1 MPNEKE
7 ISQMST
13 DELRAA
19 LAEFTQ
25 SQHPAGSQVP
35 DAPGCAGLSD
45 ASRDTAAT
53 LYGQSIM
60 KKQAGALTQ
69 EERDFLRASV
79 GPALRDLGY

>member
-1 MPNEKE
+1 MQEKSINE
-7 ISQMST
+7 MNAA
-13 DELRAA
+13 ELRAA
-19 LAEFTQ
+19 LDEYQQQGQRAA
-25 SQHPAGSQVP
+25 SQQP